1 MRHKGKVPVHLCI
14 FMRFNKYSL
23 LTLKGRARQLKISF
37 KFMKKLAAFVFIA
50 VFLTLILAGCGADK
64 VLYVYN
70 WEYISDGSEGTL
82 NVKALKICYELTG
95 EKLDIRYTTYPSVRD
110 LYAKMTAGA
119 EYDIFRQIIWL
130 NA

>member
-70 WEYISDGSEGTL
+70 WGEYISDGSEGTL
-82 NVKALKICYELTG
+82 NVEKAFEKYYYELTG
-95 EKLDIRYTTYPSVRD
+95 EKLDIRYTT
-110 LYAKMTAGA
+110 
-119 EYDIFRQIIWL
+119 
-130 NA
+130 